1 MSSLDRPLRLLR
13 AAARRASR
21 RWRRSLQFRVVAS
34 TIVLGVL
41 VVALIGAYLYQEIAQ
56 GLQRDRIESAQ
67 VESRARAQTIQKDLD
82 VSTAT
87 QTPGQLSLTAAD
99 AVKIRGSDTSGGLQ
113 YIVLTRSLNNTNSLV
128 VETAESGGEVGL
140 AEIPAD
146 LRTAVAADPEHQQTA
161 LAPVP
166 GTAEDG
172 TAVTVPA
179 VIVGEQVT
187 VPRAGPYDV
196 YFVYPMDRE
205 QRTLDVISRSIGL
218 GGVFLVV
225 LVSGVAWLVT
235 RQVVAPVRRV
245 AHVARRLSSGELG
258 ERANVSGEDD
268 LALLAQSFN
277 DMADNLQAQIR
288 QLEGLS
294 RVQQRFT
301 SDVSHELR
309 TPLTTI
315 RMASEL
321 IYDGRESMHPVV
333 QRSAELL
340 HGEVER
346 FEALLTDLLE
356 ISRFDAGAA
365 GLECTTVDL
374 GDLTRRVIEAAAPI
388 AAARSTVVRLHPGP
402 APVLAEVDSRRIER
416 ILRNLVV
423 NAIEHGEGRPVDVYV
438 ARNEDT
444 AAVLVRDRGVG
455 LRPGE
460 ASLVFNRF
468 WRADPAR
475 NRTTG
480 GTGLGLAIA
489 LEDARLHGG
498 WLQAWGEPDAGSRF
512 RLTVPCSQGDSV
524 RVSPLPLAP
533 GPDAVEDSPGVVVVD
548 GAAVEAGTAG
558 EEL

>member
-1 MSSLDRPLRLLR
+1 
-13 AAARRASR
+13 
-21 RWRRSLQFRVVAS
+21 
-34 TIVLGVL
+34 
-41 VVALIGAYLYQEIAQ
+41 
-56 GLQRDRIESAQ
+56 
-67 VESRARAQTIQKDLD
+67 
-82 VSTAT
+82 
-87 QTPGQLSLTAAD
+87 
-99 AVKIRGSDTSGGLQ
+99 
-113 YIVLTRSLNNTNSLV
+113 
-128 VETAESGGEVGL
+128 
-140 AEIPAD
+140 
-146 LRTAVAADPEHQQTA
+146 
-161 LAPVP
+161 
-166 GTAEDG
+166 
-172 TAVTVPA
+172 
-179 VIVGEQVT
+179 
-187 VPRAGPYDV
+187 
-196 YFVYPMDRE
+196 
-205 QRTLDVISRSIGL
+205 
-218 GGVFLVV
+218 
-225 LVSGVAWLVT
+225 
-235 RQVVAPVRRV
+235 
-245 AHVARRLSSGELG
+245 
-258 ERANVSGEDD
+258 
-268 LALLAQSFN
+268 
-277 DMADNLQAQIR
+277 
-288 QLEGLS
+288 
-294 RVQQRFT
+294 
-301 SDVSHELR
+301 
-309 TPLTTI
+309 
-315 RMASEL
+315 MASEL

-548 GAAVEAGTAG
+548 GAAVGAGTAG